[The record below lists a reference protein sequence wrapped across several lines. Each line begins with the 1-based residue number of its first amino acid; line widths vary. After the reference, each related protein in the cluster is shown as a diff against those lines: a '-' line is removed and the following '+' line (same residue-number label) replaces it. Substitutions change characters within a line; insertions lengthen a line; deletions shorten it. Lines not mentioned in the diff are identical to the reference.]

1 MEAKLESVLA
11 SISNPG
17 LLAGSGG
24 LVTDVS
30 QAMPSAPLNS
40 GPGGAEGRGDMHAG
54 VDPSVVANALE
65 NFRNG
70 GAGSSGPGSAS
81 GRPPQVRNDSESA
94 ITRRE
99 PIVLPSI
106 AQTDGV
112 RFDIGGGVGAHSDIG
127 PSRTGGHPLHTY
139 APHPLTPNGTNLA
152 LTPGSAGT
160 GVSLPSLPHS
170 SYPSAPQPHA
180 QAHPHPHAHHPH
192 HPHAH
197 QHPHQHQHQHP
208 HVHFPSGLS
217 APGSGRSPAA
227 GSSTSKSSPLEWSGV
242 KDPNAADG
250 SPRLHSLP
258 DNTLNPCVLLS
269 LVLRLPPPARRSSTD
284 SSSLP
289 QAWSPR
295 RGVAAQH
302 AQAPCRPH
310 GGVRRDDRRH
320 GRAER
325 RRGGQGQGEREG

>member
-1 MEAKLESVLA
+1 MLTCSSIYQAKSLKSMEAKLESVLA

-30 QAMPSAPLNS
+30 QQLPAAPLNS

-70 GAGSSGPGSAS
+70 GAGGVSGAGSTP
-81 GRPPQVRNDSESA
+81 GRPAQVRTDSESA

-106 AQTDGV
+106 AQTEGV

-139 APHPLTPNGTNLA
+139 APHPLTPGGTNLA

-160 GVSLPSLPHS
+160 GVSLPPVSHS
-170 SYPSAPQPHA
+170 GYPSAPQPHA
-180 QAHPHPHAHHPH
+180 PHPHPHPHAHSHG
-192 HPHAH
+192 HA
-197 QHPHQHQHQHP
+197 HP
-208 HVHFPSGLS
+208 HVHFPAGLA
-217 APGSGRSPAA
+217 APAGSGRSPAA

-258 DNTLNPCVLLS
+258 DNTLNPCVG
-269 LVLRLPPPARRSSTD
+269 

-289 QAWSPR
+289 CARTPSD
-295 RGVAAQH
+295 AS
-302 AQAPCRPH
+302 
-310 GGVRRDDRRH
+310 D
-320 GRAER
+320 
-325 RRGGQGQGEREG
+325 